1 MFVRRIVFLA
11 LIVFICLVYLTAG
24 NPASPAALRRS
35 FESPPDDARI
45 MMRWWWFGSAVT
57 HTQLERELRLMKEGG
72 MGGVEIQPVYPL
84 ALDDPQT
91 GFRNLPFLSAEFL
104 NAVRFTSGKARELG
118 LRVDLTLGSGWPYG
132 GPNIPATQAAGRL
145 RIERVAAPANS
156 DRVPLPQMSEAERLL
171 AVFLAPGAPKDFDA
185 RAAREI
191 SEIRD
196 GAVALPGKR
205 SGENVLLF
213 FIAGRTRQMVK
224 RAAVGS
230 EGLVLDH
237 YDRAALDNHLKWAG
251 EPLLRAFG
259 PNPPYAIFCDSLEV
273 FSSDWTGDLLE
284 QFGKR
289 RGYDLKPYLPAL
301 AGDIGEKTGA
311 IRNDWGQTLTELA
324 NERFLTPL
332 HEWAKRHR
340 TLLRVQA
347 YGVPPVSL
355 SSNALVDLPE
365 GEQPHWR
372 RFSSSRWA
380 ASASHLFGRPVTSS
394 ETWTWLHS
402 PAFRATP
409 LDMKA
414 EADLHFLQGINQLIG
429 HGWPYSPES
438 AGEPGWRF
446 YAAAVFNHHNPWWLV
461 MPDITRYLQRVSFLL
476 RQGRPANDIALYL
489 PTSDARAQFITRRPS
504 INDAMDTLLGPQVIP
519 QILDAGFNFDF
530 IDDEAIERLGIPY
543 AAVVLPNVERIP
555 LPAYRKL
562 EQHAA
567 KGGVVI
573 ATRRAP
579 ALAPGLME
587 AERDTPEI
595 KQISE
600 RMFGGGQPR
609 TRLLADES
617 QLGAALAGLTTPDLA
632 MSPAAPEIG
641 FIHRRVDSAEIYFLA
656 NTSNQ
661 GRRTLATLRVQGLEP
676 EWWDPFTGRTSL
688 AGVAARSAAGFSVP
702 LDLEPYGSRVLVF
715 SKLQQSRDQSRDR
728 KGADPQQQ
736 APPPVDLT
744 SGWKV
749 SFEKLDRTVPMD
761 RLRSWTDDAETKYFS
776 GSAIY
781 EKSFEVP
788 AAFLQPI
795 VVAILDF
802 GEGTPVQPS
811 GKRGPGMRALLE
823 SPVREAAVVYV
834 NGRRAASVWRPPYQ
848 ADVTH
853 FLRAG
858 QNTLRIVVGNLAI
871 NALAGQPPADYR
883 ALNQR
888 YGERFQAQDMDNLQ
902 PLPSGLL
909 GPVRLRAQ

>member
-1 MFVRRIVFLA
+1 MSPWRIVVFSLLVSLCFL
-11 LIVFICLVYLTAG
+11 CLAAD
-24 NPASPAALRRS
+24 NPASPATLRRS

-57 HTQLERELRLMKEGG
+57 HTELERELRLMKEGG
-72 MGGVEIQPVYPL
+72 IGGVEIQPVYPL

-104 NAVRFTSGKARELG
+104 SAVRFTSDKARELG

-132 GPNIPATQAAGRL
+132 GPNIPASQAAGRL
-145 RIERVAAPANS
+145 RIERVAAPPNA
-156 DRVPLPQMSEAERLL
+156 DTVPLPQMSEAEKLL
-171 AVFLAPGAPKDFDA
+171 AVFLAPGAPRDFDA

-191 SEIRD
+191 SEVRD

-273 FSSDWTGDLLE
+273 FSSDWTSDLLE
-284 QFGKR
+284 QFRQR

-311 IRNDWGQTLTELA
+311 IRNDWGQTLTEVA
-324 NERFLTPL
+324 NERFLAPL
-332 HEWAKRHR
+332 AEWARQHR
-340 TLLRVQA
+340 TLLRAQT

-489 PTSDARAQFITRRPS
+489 PTADARAQFTTRRPS

-530 IDDEAIERLGIPY
+530 IDDEAIGRLGIPY
-543 AAVVLPNVERIP
+543 AAVVMPNVERIP

-562 EQHAA
+562 EQYAA
-567 KGGVVI
+567 KGGAVI

-587 AERDTPEI
+587 AETDTAQI

-600 RMFGGGQPR
+600 RMFGGGHAR

-641 FIHRRVDSAEIYFLA
+641 FIHRRLDSAEIYFLA

-661 GRRTLATLRVQGLEP
+661 GRRTLATFRVQGLEP
-676 EWWDPFTGRTSL
+676 EWWDPFTGKTAPAKVRT
-688 AGVAARSAAGFSVP
+688 RSAAGVSVP

-715 SKLQQSRDQSRDR
+715 V
-728 KGADPQQQ
+728 GATFRSP
-736 APPPVDLT
+736 APPSRGGLKAAATPIDLS

-788 AAFLQPI
+788 ASFLQPGAAA
-795 VVAILDF
+795 VLDF
-802 GEGTPVQPS
+802 GEGTPAEPS

-834 NGRRAASVWRPPYQ
+834 NGQRAASVWRPPYE
-848 ADVTH
+848 AEVTR

-909 GPVRLRAQ
+909 GPVRLRAR

>member
-1 MFVRRIVFLA
+1 MSPWRIVVFSLLVSLCFACLA
-11 LIVFICLVYLTAG
+11 ADD
-24 NPASPAALRRS
+24 PSSAAALRRS

-57 HTQLERELRLMKEGG
+57 HTELERELRLMKEGG

-104 NAVRFTSGKARELG
+104 NAVRFTSDKARELG

-145 RIERVAAPANS
+145 RIERVAAPANAGT
-156 DRVPLPQMSEAERLL
+156 VPLPQIGEAEKLL

-185 RAAREI
+185 RAAREL

-230 EGLVLDH
+230 EGFVLDH

-284 QFGKR
+284 QFRKR

-324 NERFLTPL
+324 DERFLTPL
-332 HEWAKRHR
+332 HEWARQHR
-340 TLLRVQA
+340 TLLRVQT

-489 PTSDARAQFITRRPS
+489 PTADARAQFITRRPS

-530 IDDEAIERLGIPY
+530 IDDEAIGRLGIPY
-543 AAVVLPNVERIP
+543 AAVVMPNVERIP

-562 EQHAA
+562 EQYAA
-567 KGGVVI
+567 KGGAVI

-587 AERDTPEI
+587 AETDTAQI

-600 RMFGGGQPR
+600 RMFGGGHAR

-617 QLGAALAGLTTPDLA
+617 QLGAALAGLTTADLA

-641 FIHRRVDSAEIYFLA
+641 FIHRRVDSAEVYFLA

-661 GRRTLATLRVQGLEP
+661 GQRTLATFRVQGLEP
-676 EWWDPFTGRTSL
+676 EWWDPFTGTTSPAKVRTRST
-688 AGVAARSAAGFSVP
+688 AGVSVP

-728 KGADPQQQ
+728 KGADGEPKL
-736 APPPVDLT
+736 PPPLDLT

-776 GSAIY
+776 GSATY

-795 VVAILDF
+795 VAAILDF

-834 NGRRAASVWRPPYQ
+834 NGRRAASVWRPPYEVE
-848 ADVTH
+848 VTR

-888 YGERFQAQDMDNLQ
+888 YGERFQPQDMDNLQ

-909 GPVRLRAQ
+909 GPVRLRAR